1 MSDIL
6 EAFRDH
12 VVIVGGGLA
21 GMMMALRLAPQPVV
35 IVSRGKLA
43 GGSSSALAQ
52 GGIAAALGADDTPAL
67 HLHDTLR
74 AGDGLCDEAVA
85 RSILEDAEKAVA
97 ALEQAGVAFDRD
109 ADGNFAFGL
118 EAAHQRRRIIHAGG
132 DGTGAAITQA
142 MVRAVSAQ
150 SSISVLEEVEATAV
164 LTADG
169 SVSGLQMLTPTG
181 EAVIPTSRIVLATGG
196 VGGLYEA
203 TTNPLA
209 NSGQAIAL
217 AARAGAFLADLEFV
231 QFHPTA
237 LACSRRPMPLVSE
250 AVRGEGAVLIN
261 DLGDR
266 FMMGVDGE
274 ELAPRDV
281 VSRAIAEQLAQ
292 GRRVFL
298 DARSALGAGFAARFP
313 TIHRLCHEA
322 GIEPARDPIPVRPA
336 AHYHMGGV
344 ATDIHGRSSV
354 EGLWVIGEAAATGL
368 HGANRL
374 ASNSLLEAAVM
385 GLRAADDISGTR
397 PRHVSPGGFTA
408 GACSADASVVRA
420 IVSRQLG
427 VIREHCGLQSA
438 IASLLP
444 LARSPGVSRD
454 PAMTALLIAVS
465 AILREESRGAH
476 ARSDFPEK
484 RAKAERSFL
493 TLEEGL
499 SHADALVDNFARSA

>member
-6 EAFRDH
+6 EEFRDH

-21 GMMMALRLAPQPVV
+21 GMMAALRLAPQPVV

-52 GGIAAALGADDTPAL
+52 GGIAAALGADDTPSL
-67 HLHDTLR
+67 HLQDTLR
-74 AGDGLCDEAVA
+74 AGDGLCDEAAV
-85 RSILEDAEKAVA
+85 RSILADAHQAVA
-97 ALEQAGVAFDRD
+97 ALERAGVSFDRD
-109 ADGNFAFGL
+109 ATGEFAFGL
-118 EAAHQRRRIIHAGG
+118 EAAHQRRRIVHAGG
-132 DGTGAAITQA
+132 DGTGAAITHA
-142 MVRAVSAQ
+142 LICAVAAQ
-150 SSISVLEEVEATAV
+150 SSISLLEGVEATAV

-169 SVSGLQMLTPTG
+169 SVSGLQILGPTG
-181 EAVIPTSRIVLATGG
+181 EAVIPSSRIVLATGG
-196 VGGLYEA
+196 AGGLYEA
-203 TTNPLA
+203 TTNPLG
-209 NSGQAIAL
+209 NIGQAIVL
-217 AARAGAFLADLEFV
+217 AARAGAILADLEFV

-237 LACSRRPMPLVSE
+237 LACSRRPLPLVSE
-250 AVRGEGAVLIN
+250 AVRGEGAILIN

-266 FMMGVDGE
+266 FMVGVEGE

-281 VSRAIAEQLAQ
+281 VSRAIAAQLAQ

-322 GIEPARDPIPVRPA
+322 GIDSAHDPIPVRPA

-344 ATDIHGRSSV
+344 AADIRGRSSV

-385 GLRAADDISGTR
+385 GLRAADDISGTLSR
-397 PRHVSPGGFTA
+397 NVSLGGLATGTCA
-408 GACSADASVVRA
+408 ADASAVRA

-427 VIREHCGLQSA
+427 VIRERCGLQSA

-444 LARSPGVSRD
+444 LARSAGASRD
-454 PAMTALLIAVS
+454 PALTALLIGVA

-484 RAKAERSFL
+484 RARADRSFL

-499 SHADALVDNFARSA
+499 AHADGLVDNFARSA

>member
-21 GMMMALRLAPQPVV
+21 GMMTALQLAPQPVL

-43 GGSSSALAQ
+43 GGSSSVLAQ
-52 GGIAAALGADDTPAL
+52 GGIAAALADDDSPSL
-67 HLHDTLR
+67 HLQDTLR

-85 RSILEDAEKAVA
+85 RSILADAGQAVA
-97 ALEQAGVAFDRD
+97 ALERAGVSFDRD
-109 ADGNFAFGL
+109 ADGRFAFGL
-118 EAAHQRRRIIHAGG
+118 EAAHQRRRIIHARG

-142 MVRAVSAQ
+142 MAVTVSTR
-150 SSISVLEEVEATAV
+150 SSISLLEGCEATAV
-164 LTADG
+164 LTSDG
-169 SVSGLQMLTPTG
+169 AVSGLQILGPAG
-181 EAVIPTSRIVLATGG
+181 AAVIPTSRIVLATGG

-209 NSGQAIAL
+209 SIGQAIAM
-217 AARAGAFLADLEFV
+217 AARAGAVLADLEFV

-250 AVRGEGAVLIN
+250 AVRGEGAILIN

-266 FMMGVDGE
+266 FMVGVDGE

-281 VSRAIAEQLAQ
+281 VSRAIAEQFAQ

-298 DARSALGAGFAARFP
+298 DARSALGIGFAARFP

-322 GIEPARDPIPVRPA
+322 GIDPARAPIPVRPA

-344 ATDIHGRSSV
+344 ATDICGRSSV
-354 EGLWVIGEAAATGL
+354 KGLWVVGEAAATGL

-397 PRHVSPGGFTA
+397 PRHVSPGDFMTGACAADA
-408 GACSADASVVRA
+408 GAVRA

-427 VIREHCGLQSA
+427 VIRERCGLQSA

-444 LARSPGVSRD
+444 LARSAGASRD
-454 PAMTALLIAVS
+454 PALTALLIAVS
-465 AILREESRGAH
+465 ALLREESRGAH

-484 RAKAERSFL
+484 REKAERSFL

-499 SHADALVDNFARSA
+499 ARADTLVDNFARSA